1 MRKGIILF
9 FATVFV
15 FSYTYTPSY
24 AALIPSAENRP
35 VPLSEPGPAEIR
47 AAANHFLSL
56 PKKERK
62 SKIREAKKALKEFKK
77 ERKNGNDPSTDTL
90 LLVIIAIFIPPLAVY
105 LHQGETNT
113 KFWVTTLLFA
123 LGIIGALALSGW
135 FLLAAIVYALIVI
148 LGNG

>member
-1 MRKGIILF
+1 MRKGIVLF
-9 FATVFV
+9 LATVFV
-15 FSYTYTPSY
+15 FSYSYSPSY
-24 AALIPSAENRP
+24 AVLVASANTMP
-35 VPLSEPGPAEIR
+35 APLSEPDPATLK
-47 AAANHFLSL
+47 AAVKAFMSL
-56 PKKERK
+56 PKKEK
-62 SKIREAKKALKEFKK
+62 KTKIREARKAIKEFKK
-77 ERKNGNDPSTDTL
+77 ERKKGNDPSTNTL

-113 KFWVTTLLFA
+113 KFWVTTLLFV

>member
-1 MRKGIILF
+1 MRKGIVLF
-9 FATVFV
+9 FATIFV
-15 FSYTYTPSY
+15 FSYSYTPSY
-24 AALIPSAENRP
+24 AVLASSAVNTSS
-35 VPLSEPGPAEIR
+35 PLSEPDPAKIR
-47 AAANHFLSL
+47 AAAREFSSL
-56 PKKERK
+56 PKKE
-62 SKIREAKKALKEFKK
+62 KKAKFKEARKAIKEFKK
-77 ERKNGNDPSTDTL
+77 EKKKGNDPSTDTL

-135 FLLAAIVYALIVI
+135 FLLAAVVYALIVI